1 MPHAQSIT
9 HTHSL
14 SLCRIVPS
22 SGRAFLPASY
32 CCFHFAASYSPWA
45 FVQDGSSCGVVCA
58 DKGGNCQENSLDE
71 ITTLE
76 QVGVIAIPL
85 GLNSCKRKA
94 ILLSLPD
101 NRDLTCGDST
111 IGKALCC
118 CDVSCV
124 SCALTC
130 LFRPLSC
137 AFHASLNPFLFGSPQ
152 SQAGDTPTEYEY
164 TSVLHPTESETTP
177 EEIVSSTDE
186 EIITDETTTEET
198 TTTTEEFIS

>member
-1 MPHAQSIT
+1 MHWGLLAVTTLLLTLQ
-9 HTHSL
+9 
-14 SLCRIVPS
+14 V
-22 SGRAFLPASY
+22 AFATP
-32 CCFHFAASYSPWA
+32 SYSPWA

-118 CDVSCV
+118 CDVSC
-124 SCALTC
+124 
-130 LFRPLSC
+130 
-137 AFHASLNPFLFGSPQ
+137 
-152 SQAGDTPTEYEY
+152 AGDTPTEYEY